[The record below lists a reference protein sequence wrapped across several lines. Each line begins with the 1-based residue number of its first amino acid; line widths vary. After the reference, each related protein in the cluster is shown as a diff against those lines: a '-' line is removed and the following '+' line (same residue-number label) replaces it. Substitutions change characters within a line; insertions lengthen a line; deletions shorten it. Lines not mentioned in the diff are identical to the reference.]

1 MAIKYY
7 FFYMVFNYFHI
18 LHIFGVTA
26 LLMATMLLTFV
37 HQVFTGSY
45 EKNQVISQVDECG
58 KFWFPPSWMLDVI
71 IK

>member
-1 MAIKYY
+1 
-7 FFYMVFNYFHI
+7 MVFNYFHI

-26 LLMATMLLTFV
+26 LLMATMLLTFA

-58 KFWFPPSWMLDVI
+58 KFWFPPS
-71 IK
+71 